1 MQLILINWDISCFDL
16 WPPHANRSRKYWKG
30 IKMVRAPKMAITAVA
45 AIAASMSISGVANA
59 EGHAH
64 SGDHA
69 HAGHNETAHR
79 VAPAALSGQI
89 VIVYHWPCANTE
101 MGLSLLK
108 TMISYERDASPHPYS
123 AVPAIHQDGALVSI
137 DVHTSK
143 NSMEQAMAWQNSDER
158 WQSLFKEM
166 VEVCGSAEDLTTNM
180 LIVQ

>member
-16 WPPHANRSRKYWKG
+16 WPPHANRVRKYWKG

-45 AIAASMSISGVANA
+45 AIAASMSMSGVANA
-59 EGHAH
+59 EDHAH
-64 SGDHA
+64 S
-69 HAGHNETAHR
+69 GHNETANR

-101 MGLSLLK
+101 IGLSLLK

-123 AVPAIHQDGALVSI
+123 AAPAIHQDGALVSI

-143 NSMEQAMAWQNSDER
+143 NSMEQAITWQNSDER

-166 VEVCGSAEDLTTNM
+166 AEVCGSVEDLTTNM
-180 LIVQ
+180 FIVQ